1 MVGKLDRDRHILQ
14 HTNRTTTEVIRIPAC
29 DVVKVAGL
37 VDRNHAVGGDRL
49 TQEIKLDLRVDH
61 DAETR
66 IRGPL
71 DSAFENASRIGRR
84 GPPVGHEDIAEHA
97 RDGVIVGT
105 PREQLERR
113 GIRLEEHVR
122 LVDARQALNRRAVEA
137 NALGEGFFK
146 LARVDR
152 N

>member
-1 MVGKLDRDRHILQ
+1 M
-14 HTNRTTTEVIRIPAC
+14 
-29 DVVKVAGL
+29 VKVAGL

-71 DSAFENASRIGRR
+71 DGALKYAARIGRR
-84 GPPVGHEDIAEHA
+84 RPPVRHEHVAEHA
-97 RDGVIVGT
+97 RHRVIIRT

-113 GIRLEEHVR
+113 GIRLQEHVR
-122 LVDARQALNRRAVEA
+122 LVDARQALDRRAVET
-137 NALGEGFFK
+137 NALGERFFK

>member
-1 MVGKLDRDRHILQ
+1 M
-14 HTNRTTTEVIRIPAC
+14 
-29 DVVKVAGL
+29 VKVAGL
-37 VDRNHAVGGDRL
+37 VDRNHTVGGDGL

-71 DSAFENASRIGRR
+71 DGALENASRIGRR
-84 GPPVGHEDIAEHA
+84 GPPVRHEDIAEHA
-97 RDGVIVGT
+97 RDRVIVGT

-113 GIRLEEHVR
+113 GIRLQEHVR
-122 LVDARQALNRRAVEA
+122 LVDARQALDRRPVET
-137 NALGEGFFK
+137 NALGERFFK